1 MLRYKLFVGTCPTV
15 LKRIVCCHGNH
26 TISHSSN
33 GVIFRAIL
41 LPIEGGPTKQFD
53 AHEKL
58 S

>member
-1 MLRYKLFVGTCPTV
+1 MCRDIPNC
-15 LKRIVCCHGNH
+15 LKRIDCCHGNH
-26 TISHSSN
+26 EISHSSN

-53 AHEKL
+53 AREKL